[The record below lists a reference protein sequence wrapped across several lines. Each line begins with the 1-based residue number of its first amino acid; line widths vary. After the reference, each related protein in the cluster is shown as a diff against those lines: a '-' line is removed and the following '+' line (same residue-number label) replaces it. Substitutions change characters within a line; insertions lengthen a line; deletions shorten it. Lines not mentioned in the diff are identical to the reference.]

1 MNPIK
6 SQSLSTSLLISL
18 LTSACILTTQ
28 HYATQLKSAFYKIPF
43 VLLSF
48 YSVHTQITEKKKE
61 KKKKRIRFELY
72 RSLKK
77 RKKERKKERIPKLI
91 KSMGEQQLLDYILVP
106 FGLLIMAAY
115 HVWLLYRIVKHPT
128 KTVIGVNAINR
139 RFWVQA
145 MMEVLFITSFH
156 LLINFVFI
164 V

>member
-1 MNPIK
+1 M
-6 SQSLSTSLLISL
+6 
-18 LTSACILTTQ
+18 
-28 HYATQLKSAFYKIPF
+28 
-43 VLLSF
+43 LLSF
-48 YSVHTQITEKKKE
+48 YSVHTQITEKR
-61 KKKKRIRFELY
+61 KKKRIRFELS

-77 RKKERKKERIPKLI
+77 RKKKEKKERIPKLI

-106 FGLLIMAAY
+106 LGLLIMAAY

-164 V
+164 VWRFVVDSSLWIQDFLVIWVLLNL